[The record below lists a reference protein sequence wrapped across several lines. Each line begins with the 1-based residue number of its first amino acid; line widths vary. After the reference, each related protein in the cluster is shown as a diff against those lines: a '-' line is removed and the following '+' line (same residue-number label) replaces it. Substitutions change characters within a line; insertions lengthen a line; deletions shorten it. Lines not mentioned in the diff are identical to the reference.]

1 MQATS
6 PANDSNTTTVVAT
19 LPTTESASTVPAAQ
33 TTTVVT
39 STMTITPAP
48 AESDN
53 LPTYTPTVAPGD
65 LVPFAPDVTVASFM
79 CPDVDPSSV
88 TENELLYKYPIV
100 LGADT
105 DIYAA
110 IKEIEAEINNRLVT
124 QMRCA
129 LSRTRRNLLVANL
142 VGANSNPS
150 DLPSNDV
157 CEDEKGECVVIDGGL
172 TVYGDVDIQEVQDFI
187 TAVLPSIVE
196 SAGASVIDSMMTSN
210 ATLESRSAS
219 ANSGSG
225 TITTVAIAGAA
236 LVALIGAAVFMRK
249 KKSYNNM
256 SDESEAVL
264 MGEFPQKAPSP
275 REVPHASSDDSDT
288 LLCSESF
295 ESKSRRS
302 VFRKKPHNGE
312 ALPSSPAFSVS
323 SSKSKS
329 KDIADTVDL

>member
-1 MQATS
+1 MSVLFDHHLLLLILENRARVLLLRLLEMAQQVMSSTS
-6 PANDSNTTTVVAT
+6 PHLDLLA
-19 LPTTESASTVPAAQ
+19 
-33 TTTVVT
+33 
-39 STMTITPAP
+39 MTRSLTPVSYLAIRH
-48 AESDN
+48 
-53 LPTYTPTVAPGD
+53 
-65 LVPFAPDVTVASFM
+65 
-79 CPDVDPSSV
+79 PSQSLFHSV